1 MSGRLYGPIQGDTTD
16 EATLDL
22 FFLFLRPQ
30 RGDTDNL
37 GGAED
42 AQQGQKHDVHT
53 ETPQLSCYNN
63 CLEPLVVPPLY
74 TIDAVDTIGN
84 GLTDHSKPHL

>member
-1 MSGRLYGPIQGDTTD
+1 MRRRWTCSFCSSGR
-16 EATLDL
+16 E
-22 FFLFLRPQ
+22 
-30 RGDTDNL
+30 RGNADDNL

-42 AQQGQKHDVHT
+42 AQQGQKHNVHT

-74 TIDAVDTIGN
+74 TINAVDTNGN
-84 GLTDHSKPHL
+84 GLTYHSKPHL